1 MRVCVMFLAVVLSVQ
16 SCLAWSEGGHHLIA
30 VMAFE
35 SLSPDQQAEL
45 SAILKEH
52 PRFAEDFK
60 PPAKISEPAE
70 IQRWLIGRAGYWP
83 DVARSHPEFNR
94 PNWHYQLGATM
105 TVGDPVNV
113 PARPGFVPADAT
125 LATESL
131 HISQAIQ
138 LCRAVLKDR
147 SRPKSERALAICWL
161 MHLVG
166 DAHQPCHAG
175 SLYYAKVFPD
185 GDRGANA
192 IPTKQ
197 FKNLHALWDGLLG
210 PLFDAGDI
218 QRRERSIV
226 ADRAM
231 WHEAQLA
238 ARASTG
244 LDPLRWLNESEEF
257 GRSSVYTTEIMTP
270 IEAVARG
277 ASSTLHEIDLSEK
290 YLQAAG
296 QVARRRAAFAASR
309 LAVLLAEDL

>member
-1 MRVCVMFLAVVLSVQ
+1 MRVTITFLSVILSVQ
-16 SCLAWSEGGHHLIA
+16 TCLAWSEGGHHLIA

-35 SLSPDQQAEL
+35 SLSQDQQHEL
-45 SAILKEH
+45 STILKAH

-60 PPAKISEPAE
+60 PPAKIAEPAE

-83 DVARSHPEFNR
+83 DVARSQPEFNR
-94 PNWHYQLGATM
+94 PSWHYQLGATM
-105 TVGDPVNV
+105 AIGEPVNV
-113 PARPGFVPADAT
+113 PARPGPLPPDAT
-125 LATESL
+125 METEGL

-147 SRPKSERALAICWL
+147 SRPQSERALAICWL
-161 MHLVG
+161 IHLVG

-175 SLYYAKVFPD
+175 SLYLAKVFPD
-185 GDRGANA
+185 GDRGANS

-218 QRRERSIV
+218 QRRERSII
-226 ADRAM
+226 ADGAM
-231 WHEAQLA
+231 WQEAQLA
-238 ARASTG
+238 ARAANG
-244 LDPLRWLNESEEF
+244 LNPLRWLSESEEL
-257 GRSSVYTTEIMTP
+257 GRTSVYTGEIMTP
-270 IEAVARG
+270 IDAVARG
-277 ASSTLHEIDLSEK
+277 VSPNIQEIDLSEK

-296 QVARRRAAFAASR
+296 QIARRRAAFAASR